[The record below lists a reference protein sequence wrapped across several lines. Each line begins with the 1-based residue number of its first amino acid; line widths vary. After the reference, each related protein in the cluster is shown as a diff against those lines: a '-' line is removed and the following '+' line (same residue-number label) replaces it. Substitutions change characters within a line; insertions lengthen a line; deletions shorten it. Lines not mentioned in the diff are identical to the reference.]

1 MHLEDWQFGK
11 KCTYKQ
17 TFITSFGG
25 SRIIALANSNRI
37 ALFFAAG
44 ITADFVA
51 GGSTFLPIGI
61 FDTGVLIP
69 VVNLTDEN
77 PNERVLMS
85 DLGLL
90 VQREWQFGTPGGIA
104 AVVNLAIT
112 EVLITT
118 EAP

>member
-1 MHLEDWQFGK
+1 MLTEDWANGK
-11 KCTYKQ
+11 KFAYKQ
-17 TFITSFGG
+17 TFITNFGG
-25 SRIIALANSNRI
+25 SRVIALANSNRV
-37 ALFFAAG
+37 ALFFTAG

-61 FDTGVLIP
+61 FDTGQLIP
-69 VVNLTDEN
+69 IVNLTDEN
-77 PNERVLMS
+77 PNERVTVA

-104 AVVNLAIT
+104 AVVNLAVT
-112 EVLITT
+112 EVLLTI